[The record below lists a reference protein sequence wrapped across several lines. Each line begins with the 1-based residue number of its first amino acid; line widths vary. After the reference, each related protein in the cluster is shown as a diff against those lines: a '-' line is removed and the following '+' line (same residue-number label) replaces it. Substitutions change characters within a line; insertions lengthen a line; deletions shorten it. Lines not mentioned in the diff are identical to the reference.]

1 MMPTHLPSNC
11 TPQQIDE
18 ALREHGFVIVD
29 ELVTGELMDRIQS
42 EMDCHVNETA
52 YGKDTFLG
60 PKTKRT
66 GSIIARSPAAREL
79 VMNETALGVA
89 QLFLKHASTFQLLL
103 TQIISVYPGSPAQPL
118 HQDELVWD
126 FFPFPDD
133 YQVQCNILWAM
144 TDYTEENGAT
154 RVVPNSQFE
163 GRKKKYS
170 QNETVPAV
178 MKRGSA
184 LFYTGKIYHG
194 AGENK
199 SSMVRQAMNITYSV
213 GWVRQEENQYLAT
226 PMEIAR
232 TLPDDLLRVMGYQFG
247 GFALG
252 YTHNFED
259 PMVAVRGQSMDN
271 REMSIEVV
279 GAAIDTATEFRADQK
294 IVNITST

>member
-1 MMPTHLPSNC
+1 MVPTHLPNTA
-11 TPQQIDE
+11 TPEQIDQS
-18 ALREHGFVIVD
+18 LRAHGYVIVE
-29 ELVTGELMDRIQS
+29 ELVSGELMERIQD
-42 EMDCHVNETA
+42 EMDCHVNETSW
-52 YGKDTFLG
+52 GKDTFLG

-66 GSIIARSPAAREL
+66 GSIIARSVSAREL
-79 VMNETALGVA
+79 VMNKTALGVA
-89 QLFLKHASTFQLLL
+89 EKFLAHASTYQLLL
-103 TQIISVYPGSPAQPL
+103 TQIISVHPGSPAQPL

-154 RVVPNSQFE
+154 RVVPNSQYA
-163 GRKKKYS
+163 GRKKKYT
-170 QNETVPAV
+170 QEDTIPAV

-199 SSMVRQAMNITYSV
+199 SDMVRQAMNITYSV

-232 TLPDDLLRVMGYQFG
+232 TLPDDLLRLMGYQFG

-259 PMVAVRGQSMDN
+259 PMVAVRGKSADN
-271 REMSIEVV
+271 VDMSIEVV
-279 GAAIDTATEFRADQK
+279 GAAIDTATTFRSEQK
-294 IVNITST
+294 VVS